1 MPFPI
6 QHEIVIYYHQIS
18 GPIRFHHFIFSISNI
33 TPSFHLSISIT
44 LHNSLHFH
52 HFLIHLLKSLPVHI
66 PPPLPHP
73 SSQVLF
79 TASPSTT
86 FYLHHFLIHLLKCLP
101 VHILPPLLH
110 PSSSDF
116 PSISSHRFLSPSL
129 PHPFSQVPSPPC
141 TSHHFLSR
149 SLPHALT
156 KLSTFVLGILFPGL
170 LRDVLN
176 KWFCCLCVFVNN
188 KCVLYFLSFF
198 LISFLYIVSNLIPPL
213 SLLPYFPLM
222 FLFLFLLNLQVQ
234 RTSIACSWDFS
245 C

>member
-1 MPFPI
+1 MLFP
-6 QHEIVIYYHQIS
+6 
-18 GPIRFHHFIFSISNI
+18 
-33 TPSFHLSISIT
+33 PSL
-44 LHNSLHFH
+44 
-52 HFLIHLLKSLPVHI
+52 
-66 PPPLPHP
+66 
-73 SSQVLF
+73 
-79 TASPSTT
+79 STT

-110 PSSSDF
+110 PSSSAF